1 MRIILLFVQKKGD
14 VMIKKISSKSER
26 FDSLVPGFHD
36 DTGIRRNRPEF
47 REIKEESPKVTLDN
61 MDIHLYERK
70 LSETYQTDLHP
81 VYTF

>member
-1 MRIILLFVQKKGD
+1 MQKKGD

-47 REIKEESPKVTLDN
+47 REIKEELPKVTLDN